1 MFDLGRTLLAVVE
14 RSPDTLAIVDGERR
28 LSYAAWYCEIGRV
41 AGGLAALGL
50 SRRDRLALI
59 LQNRLEMATLHW
71 ACQLVGIVAT
81 PLNWRIKAEE
91 LDYCLRDA
99 DAGAIV
105 FDEVAAAVSPRRSN
119 RW

>member
-1 MFDLGRTLLAVVE
+1 
-14 RSPDTLAIVDGERR
+14 
-28 LSYAAWYCEIGRV
+28 
-41 AGGLAALGL
+41 
-50 SRRDRLALI
+50 
-59 LQNRLEMATLHW
+59 MATLHW
-71 ACQLVGIVAT
+71 ACQLVGIVVT